1 MNNTKNRV
9 AIKDVKVTKT
19 FNGQDIYDVA
29 TSPTRNVSPWIKS
42 IQSVGDFGAI
52 EISYTDDKSDDHQKV
67 VLVPDQIGQAF
78 AKCVEMG
85 FTHCSGYPLEDI
97 DDADAC
103 TADLVLQMAVFGE
116 IVWG

>member
-9 AIKDVKVTKT
+9 MMKEVKVTKT
-19 FNGQDIYDVA
+19 FNAQDVYDVS
-29 TSPTRNVSPWIKS
+29 TCPTRGVSHWIQTL
-42 IQSVGDFGAI
+42 QSVGDFGAL
-52 EISYTDDKSDDHQKV
+52 EISYTDDKSDESQKA

-85 FTHCSGYPLEDI
+85 LTHCSGYLVEDI
-97 DDADAC
+97 DNADAC
-103 TADLVLQMAVFGE
+103 TADLVLQMAVYGE